1 MDYISAE
8 LHCHNS
14 FSNFHVGEDEPPFD
28 CNITISEQL
37 ERARILGLGALF
49 VTNHNTLNGYREML
63 EYRNDHSKY
72 HGIQIYPAEEIT
84 TDTGAHVIAYGISQE
99 IKAGLPL
106 EEILDEIKRQDAV
119 SCAPH
124 PFSLLDALREKAK
137 LCDMVEVFN
146 SNNVDIISNARAT
159 KFSLDNNKIGV
170 AGSDSHV
177 LSTLGRCV
185 NLIDSENSLDDSLYA
200 LRHGMVTVRQT
211 GYAREKETLEHIK
224 YKINNSKDYLAEYI
238 RENYPNSQW
247 LLTFLLKMYD
257 ANQNSYLWS
266 LVYKLAVYLMK
277 RVSRKINLLDHDPQ
291 VLRERN
297 LSSMLKMAI

>member
-1 MDYISAE
+1 
-8 LHCHNS
+8 
-14 FSNFHVGEDEPPFD
+14 
-28 CNITISEQL
+28 
-37 ERARILGLGALF
+37 
-49 VTNHNTLNGYREML
+49 ML

-72 HGIQIYPAEEIT
+72 CEIQIYPAEEIT

-99 IKAGLPL
+99 IRAGLPL
-106 EEILDEIKRQDAV
+106 EEVLDEIKRQDAV

-124 PFSLLDALREKAK
+124 PFSLLDALREKAS
-137 LCDMVEVFN
+137 LCDMIEVFN

-185 NLIDSENSLDDSLYA
+185 NLIESENSLDDALYA
-200 LRHGMVTVRQT
+200 LRHGMVEVRQT

-257 ANQNSYLWS
+257 TNQNSYLWS
-266 LVYKLAVYLMK
+266 LVYKLAVFLMK